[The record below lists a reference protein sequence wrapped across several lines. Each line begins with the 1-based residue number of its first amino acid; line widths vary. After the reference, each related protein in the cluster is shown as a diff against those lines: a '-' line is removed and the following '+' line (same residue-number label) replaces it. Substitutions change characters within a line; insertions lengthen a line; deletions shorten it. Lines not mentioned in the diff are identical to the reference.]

1 MDALIAAGM
10 NIARLNMSHGDYTE
24 HGERLAEVR
33 RAAEAAGR
41 PIAVFADLQ
50 GPKIRLGRFESG
62 PVVLVKGAT
71 FTITVDDILGDVN
84 RCSTTF
90 KGLPGDVS
98 PGAAI
103 LIDDGRIELRA
114 IEVTQ
119 TDVVCEV
126 VVGGPVSNNKEIGR
140 AHV

>member
-24 HGERLAEVR
+24 HGERLEEVR

-62 PVVLVKGAT
+62 PVVLVNGAT
-71 FTITVDDILGDVN
+71 FTIT
-84 RCSTTF
+84 
-90 KGLPGDVS
+90 LPTAPNDQSGW
-98 PGAAI
+98 GM
-103 LIDDGRIELRA
+103 
-114 IEVTQ
+114 
-119 TDVVCEV
+119 
-126 VVGGPVSNNKEIGR
+126 
-140 AHV
+140 